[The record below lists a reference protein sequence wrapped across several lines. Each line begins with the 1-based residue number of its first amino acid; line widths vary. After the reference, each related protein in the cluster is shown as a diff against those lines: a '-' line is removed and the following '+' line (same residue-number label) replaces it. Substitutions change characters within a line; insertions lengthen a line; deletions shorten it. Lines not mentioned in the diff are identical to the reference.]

1 MLTCVTDKLEPVE
14 EIWPG
19 EGLVVSPDTVDLD
32 VLNDTFSFFVR
43 SLGIEVSRD
52 WDARIG
58 DLDEMRGTGKV
69 TALFLISKYPG
80 IHPSTIA
87 QVSAKDRAEI
97 ARLLTGLEK
106 AGLIYRKSGRKDSRS
121 WSLFIT
127 EDGEGLLS
135 EIRERVK
142 ASRQFLADVSE
153 EEYDQVMGLL
163 RKIYW
168 RLVMAPRAPGGQP

>member
-1 MLTCVTDKLEPVE
+1 MVDTSEHVE

-43 SLGIEVSRD
+43 SLSIEVSRD
-52 WDARIG
+52 WDARIS
-58 DLDEMRGTGKV
+58 DIDEMRGTGKV

-87 QVSAKDRAEI
+87 QVSSKDRAEI
-97 ARLLTGLEK
+97 ARLLTGMEK
-106 AGLIYRKSGRKDSRS
+106 AGLIYRKAGRRDSRS

-127 EDGEGLLS
+127 EKGESSLS
-135 EIRERVK
+135 EIRQRIRQ
-142 ASRQFLADVSE
+142 SRDFLADILD
-153 EEYDQVMGLL
+153 EEYDQAMALL

-168 RLVMAPRAPGGQP
+168 RLVMTPRPPGGRP